1 MGHILRAQLVGDEGL
16 AAVKAVVA
24 GEHVADAAAQR
35 DELQPGPAEQ
45 LEAQQDGGDEGIG
58 GTAEDGH
65 EAHGGREPGGQAQQ
79 RVSAVR
85 KILHRKSQGRAW
97 PCSTAAVM
105 MFMPAP
111 L

>member
-1 MGHILRAQLVGDEGL
+1 MGHILRAKLVGDEGL

-35 DELQPGPAEQ
+35 DKLQPGPAEQ
-45 LEAQQDGGDEGIG
+45 LKAQQDGGDEGVG

-79 RVSAVR
+79 RAS
-85 KILHRKSQGRAW
+85 
-97 PCSTAAVM
+97 
-105 MFMPAP
+105 
-111 L
+111 